1 MPVHSSDSPIK
12 LGAVIL
18 AAGASSRMGRPKM
31 LLPWGEW
38 TVLSHL
44 LAVWST
50 LAQQVAVVIAKDDAP
65 ITRELDRISFPPEN
79 RIINPHHERGMF
91 SSIRSAA
98 LWNGWGNSLTHFAIV
113 LGDQPNLNLTMMV
126 PLLRIAETNPTQ
138 ICQPSFRG
146 RPRHPVILP
155 RVIFQD
161 LGNTPAAT
169 LKEFLAPLAN
179 VITLCPSDD
188 PALDLDLD
196 VPADYERAHL
206 MFFGEPPA
214 Q

>member
-1 MPVHSSDSPIK
+1 MPKSSLK
-12 LGAVIL
+12 LGVAIL

-50 LAQQVAVVIAKDDAP
+50 VAQQVAVVIAKDDAAME
-65 ITRELDRISFPPEN
+65 RELERIAFPPASRITNPN
-79 RIINPHHERGMF
+79 RERGMF
-91 SSIRSAA
+91 SSITSAA
-98 LWNGWGNSLTHFAIV
+98 QWNSWSDSLTHFAIV
-113 LGDQPNLNLTMMV
+113 LGDQPNLNLTMTIV
-126 PLLRIAETNPTQ
+126 PLLRLAETNSAR

-146 RPRHPVILP
+146 RPRHPVVLP
-155 RVIFQD
+155 RLIFQE
-161 LGNTPAAT
+161 LVHTPATT
-169 LKEFLAPLAN
+169 LKEFLAPLACS
-179 VITLCPSDD
+179 ITLCPSDD

-214 Q
+214 P